1 MTLLADDPE
10 IAGRSGTAVA
20 AARDVA
26 VTDAG
31 PEIVERDAAEALRLA
46 CEHLKAR
53 QEPEGWWKGELET
66 NVTMDA
72 EDILLRHF
80 LGILD
85 QRTLTGAADRIR
97 SQQRRDGPWAT
108 FHGG

>member
-10 IAGRSGTAVA
+10 IAGRSGTVVA
-20 AARDVA
+20 ATRDVQVTDVQMTDVA

-85 QRTLTGAADRIR
+85 QRTLTGA
-97 SQQRRDGPWAT
+97 
-108 FHGG
+108 